1 MHQWHSEIKRQ
12 LDRWQKDKEEQ
23 RNRMESRSNMVYGE
37 RPVYDQANSSRD
49 SLDLMRA
56 APRPKH
62 PYASDFR
69 SRSRSN
75 SRVHSRSTSVS
86 SARNGDASVIP
97 DEALNKLEA
106 TVSRR
111 GGTAAY
117 SMPPERDHIEV
128 LMQSGAI
135 EALRARSQTQ
145 DGSSFVLWRNQILPP
160 QPPPPQLPQPPIP
173 TSAIRFPSTSVRK
186 LPERRL
192 RARQSSTSTL
202 ASADSDSSSN
212 RVGIIPGGRRPSV
225 PDLSYSSRIHL
236 PHSGSVAGRE
246 PPERNPM
253 FGASTLGVPAQP
265 RVRSLSNPSVQPVPS
280 HPHEMGGVP
289 SPTAGWST
297 TNVPQHQPLSR
308 PYDDRSGSQSHR
320 KRSSGSSFDSLES
333 SEVYGG
339 LSSPLTP
346 FSSRE
351 GYSLCFSGNTALS
364 AHPYAVPPLA
374 SAPAGQTPTGQK
386 IPRPPNLR
394 LASSSSDIHVSG
406 VTPPSMTSPRYRPV
420 PIPHQLIGSSGVM
433 SGAASSPT
441 SATSSRLHITVHYGT
456 DHKFILGFLTS
467 TPFEEVVDKMRKKI
481 RICTSSDANGPLRMY
496 YGDDR
501 GGRTALQ
508 SAEDYSDALDGVK
521 TRLARG
527 NPTSPGL
534 LVVWVQLDV

>member
-1 MHQWHSEIKRQ
+1 MHQWHFEIKRQ

-23 RNRMESRSNMVYGE
+23 RIRMEPRSNMVHGE
-37 RPVYDQANSSRD
+37 RPMYEQVNSSHD

-69 SRSRSN
+69 SRSRSS

-86 SARNGDASVIP
+86 STRDGDASVIS
-97 DEALNKLEA
+97 DEAFKQLEA

-117 SMPPERDHIEV
+117 SMPPERDHMEV
-128 LMQSGAI
+128 LVQSGAI

-160 QPPPPQLPQPPIP
+160 QPPPPQFPQPPIP
-173 TSAIRFPSTSVRK
+173 TSAIRSASTK
-186 LPERRL
+186 LPERRM

-202 ASADSDSSSN
+202 ASAESDSSSN

-225 PDLSYSSRIHL
+225 PDLSYSSRTYV
-236 PHSGSVAGRE
+236 PHSGSATGRE

-253 FGASTLGVPAQP
+253 FGTSTLGVPAEP
-265 RVRSLSNPSVQPVPS
+265 RVRSLSNPNVQPIPS
-280 HPHEMGGVP
+280 HPHTMDGVL
-289 SPTAGWST
+289 SLTIGRST
-297 TNVPQHQPLSR
+297 TKVPQHQPLSH
-308 PYDDRSGSQSHR
+308 PHGDRSGSQRHR

-333 SEVYGG
+333 PLYGG
-339 LSSPLTP
+339 GSSPLTP

-351 GYSLCFSGNTALS
+351 GYSLHFSGNTASS
-364 AHPYAVPPLA
+364 AHPYAAPPLA
-374 SAPAGQTPTGQK
+374 SAPLGQTPSGQK
-386 IPRPPNLR
+386 NFRPPNLR
-394 LASSSSDIHVSG
+394 LVSSSSDIRASG
-406 VTPPSMTSPRYRPV
+406 VTSPLATSPRYRPMPV
-420 PIPHQLIGSSGVM
+420 PHQPNGSPGVM
-433 SGAASSPT
+433 SGAASSATSPT
-441 SATSSRLHITVHYGT
+441 TIATSSRLPITVHYGT

-501 GGRTALQ
+501 GGRTLLR
-508 SAEDYSDALDGVK
+508 SAEDYSGALDVVR

-527 NPTSPGL
+527 NPSSPGL
-534 LVVWVQLDV
+534 LVVWVQPDV